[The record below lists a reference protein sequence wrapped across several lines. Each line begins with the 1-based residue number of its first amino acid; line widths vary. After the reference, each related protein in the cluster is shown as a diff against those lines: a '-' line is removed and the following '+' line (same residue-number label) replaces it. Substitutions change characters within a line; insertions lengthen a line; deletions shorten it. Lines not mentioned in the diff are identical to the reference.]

1 MSEPAAP
8 NDTITFDDFAKVDLR
23 VARVLEARPHPNA
36 DKLLVLRIDLGSE
49 QRQIVAG
56 IRGYYEPEQL
66 VGKLIVVVKN
76 LAPRTMRGETSQGML
91 LAASTEDRS
100 QVILLSP
107 MSDVPPGSK
116 VS

>member
-1 MSEPAAP
+1 MSEPAP
-8 NDTITFDDFAKVDLR
+8 TDTITFDDFARIDLR

-36 DKLLVLRIDLGSE
+36 DKLLCLQIDVGDG

-56 IRGYYEPEQL
+56 IRGYYQPEDL
-66 VGKLIVVVKN
+66 VGRLIVVVKN

-91 LAASTEDRS
+91 LAASTEDRA
-100 QVILLSP
+100 QVIVLTP
-107 MSDVPPGSK
+107 MADIAPGSK

>member
-1 MSEPAAP
+1 MTDASPE
-8 NDTITFDDFAKVDLR
+8 TINFEDFTKVDLR

-36 DKLLVLRIDLGSE
+36 DKLLVLQIDLGAE
-49 QRQIVAG
+49 RRQIVAG
-56 IRGYYEPEQL
+56 IRGHYEPEAL

-91 LAASTEDRS
+91 LAASTDDKS
-100 QVILLSP
+100 QVILLTP
-107 MSDVPPGSK
+107 MTDIAPGAK